1 MSRRRFSQEERD
13 LIVSMR
19 RAGDTFAAIARHLR
33 ASDQS
38 VWYSYQR
45 HATGHAKP
53 RIWGGNSNYMDREDD
68 KAIFAKLPRYDTRSL
83 TGALMGDPLETR
95 SALYRKRVGE
105 PA

>member
-13 LIVSMR
+13 LIVAR
-19 RAGDTFAAIARHLR
+19 RKAGSTFASIARHLR
-33 ASDQS
+33 SSDQS

-45 HATGHAKP
+45 HVTGHAKP

-68 KAIFAKLPRYDTRSL
+68 AVVFAKLPRYDTRSL
-83 TGALMGDPLETR
+83 TGAFFGDPLPDR
-95 SALYRKRVGE
+95 SALAQRRLV